1 VDAAGSSAE
10 GVSRSKRKLPLHQAI
25 ALGALQGPAELL
37 PISSSGHLVLV
48 PALLDWSYTELDD
61 ELRKSFEVALHAG
74 TAAALLIALR
84 HEVAEALR
92 ELDGGR
98 LARHALTFI
107 PPGLAALALE
117 RPIERR
123 LGSPRGVA
131 AAQVVAGMV
140 LAAADRAPAERAHL
154 DAGAADALAL
164 GLAQACALAPGVSRN
179 GATLTAARLL
189 RFERRAANRL
199 SRHAALPI
207 ILAAAGLKGLRL
219 WHRGLPRE
227 LAAPFAAGA
236 LSAFASTLASSRLV
250 SVVDGARSYAPFA
263 AYRVALGTAA
273 LARLSESGPG
283 SAGRCAGPSSGA

>member
-1 VDAAGSSAE
+1 VDASRSSAA
-10 GVSRSKRKLPLHQAI
+10 GVGRSKRKLPLHQAI

-48 PALLDWSYTELDD
+48 PALLGWSYTELDD

-84 HEVAEALR
+84 REVAEALR
-92 ELDGGR
+92 ELDGER

-140 LAAADRAPAERAHL
+140 LAAADRAPAERPHE

-164 GLAQACALAPGVSRN
+164 GVAQACALAPGVSRN

-207 ILAAAGLKGLRL
+207 ILSAAGLKGLRL
-219 WHRGLPRE
+219 WRRGLPRE
-227 LAAPFAAGA
+227 LAAPFAVGAGA
-236 LSAFASTLASSRLV
+236 AFTSTLASSRLV
-250 SVVDGARSYAPFA
+250 SLVDGARSYLPFA
-263 AYRVALGTAA
+263 GYRVALGA
-273 LARLSESGPG
+273 LALVRLSERAPDSSAR
-283 SAGRCAGPSSGA
+283 SAGSSSCA